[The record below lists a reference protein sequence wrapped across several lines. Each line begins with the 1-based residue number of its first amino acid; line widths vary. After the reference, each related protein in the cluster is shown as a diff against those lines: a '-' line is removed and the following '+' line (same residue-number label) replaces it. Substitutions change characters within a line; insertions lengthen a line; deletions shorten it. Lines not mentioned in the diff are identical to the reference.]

1 MIFSYIICA
10 LILIKTFHGIR
21 KAVSTKQYAELLPLL
36 LCIPFQVFFISTLI
50 LGGSAFNNAPADY
63 DLYQEGCYYL
73 CSHGRYTEVTYGV
86 YLYAKIIEIV
96 GIIFFAAGVV
106 VGFIR
111 SKSNKKENLRLL
123 DQNRKL

>member
-10 LILIKTFHGIR
+10 IILIKTFHGIR
-21 KAVSTKQYAELLPLL
+21 KAVSTIQYAELLPLL
-36 LCIPFQVFFISTLI
+36 LFIPFHVFFISTLI

-96 GIIFFAAGVV
+96 GTIFFAVGFV

-111 SKSNKKENLRLL
+111 SNKKENLRLL
-123 DQNRKL
+123 NQNRKL